1 MIKFLPDDF
10 EPLFVSRADLVIAS
24 IAWGFTLG
32 SGFLTTWTA
41 VKQTTVIAQRYGFN
55 RANSPYIFMV
65 WGEILVSFIFSIIC
79 WLYLNGTIPD
89 SFTFFFIILTTW
101 ALQVQLLL
109 QIIVNRVSLLLVDQR
124 QALRLKICVAVL
136 TTAINI
142 SVYCIWIP
150 ARLQISKNYIYVNE
164 IWDRCEKSL
173 YLVIGGALNLYFNHI
188 VKQRLVRQG
197 LVKYD
202 RLVRYNQ
209 WLICLSLSMDCLIIG
224 TMSLNNSFV
233 YMQFHPVAYMVKL
246 KIEMSMAEMIAKI
259 ASADEDE
266 LDHAVV
272 GDAKP
277 NPVATQLT
285 KMFGRLKDVHRRLD
299 ASMSEHPAAATGD
312 QNIYATREVSI
323 TVERRKSCDGSI
335 SMWKDD
341 GFDRRASHG
350 SDEDMKPLKD
360 RNAWRSE
367 WELASEVSSGLG
379 KGLGM
384 TTTIWG
390 SSQEGKETSHR

>member
-32 SGFLTTWTA
+32 FGFLTTWTA
-41 VKQTTVIAQRYGFN
+41 VKQTTAIAQRYGFD
-55 RANSPYIFMV
+55 RANSPYIFMI

-79 WLYLNGTIPD
+79 WLHLNGTIPD

-124 QALRLKICVAVL
+124 QALRLKIGVAVL
-136 TTAINI
+136 ITAINI

-150 ARLQISKNYIYVNE
+150 ARLQISNKYIYINE

-173 YLVIGGALNLYFNHI
+173 CLVIGGALNLYFIHI

-197 LVKYD
+197 LAKYD

-209 WLICLSLSMDCLIIG
+209 WLICLSLSMDFLIIG

-277 NPVATQLT
+277 NPVATQLAKT
-285 KMFGRLKDVHRRLD
+285 FGRSKDVHRRLD
-299 ASMSEHPAAATGD
+299 DSMIELAAATGD

-323 TVERRKSCDGSI
+323 TVERRKSCDGS
-335 SMWKDD
+335 MLTWKDD
-341 GFDRRASHG
+341 GFDQRASSG
-350 SDEDMKPLKD
+350 SDEDMKPWKD
-360 RNAWRSE
+360 RHEWKSE
-367 WELASEVSSGLG
+367 WELAMEANSGLG
-379 KGLGM
+379 RGLGM

-390 SSQEGKETSHR
+390 SSQEGKETSYH